1 MFTKRKTL
9 GASLAVGILL
19 TPLALLVPSAQA
31 AEAAKTITVAT
42 WGSSPAETAA
52 LDDAIA
58 TFEVRYPLIN
68 VDRIVHTDHGA
79 QMAAKFAAKTPPDV
93 FYLDWGVAQDWI
105 SQGVLH
111 DLTPNIAAS
120 NFDLTPFN
128 KSYLK
133 PFQAKG
139 GIYGLPKDANPL
151 TLEGNKT
158 LMAKA
163 KITALPKTIKEFD
176 VHAKM
181 LLAKKI
187 TPMCVDADLNRLG
200 AYFVSF
206 GGGISNAAWTTSLL
220 QSKETKAAMDWI
232 MKNYKSGAFKTPAQ
246 LSSGW
251 AGEAFGKAK
260 CAYTMEGAWLDPFL
274 RDSFPDVYKTMI
286 KGSLPTAAHTGSLA
300 FTAAYAIGKDTA
312 NKSDA
317 WTFIQ
322 YMTGSRGMT
331 IWTSQGVALP
341 SRSDVPTPLG
351 YEANGIVAKDKYTVS
366 PPAII
371 GWSKVIDAFNNKAK
385 ASIQDKNFDP
395 KKAASAILSAA
406 QAAWPAG

>member
-1 MFTKRKTL
+1 MFRKRLTL
-9 GASLAVGILL
+9 GAGLAAAMLL
-19 TPLALLVPSAQA
+19 SPLAPVARA
-31 AEAAKTITVAT
+31 AETVNTITLAT

-52 LDDAIA
+52 LADAIA
-58 TFEVRYPLIN
+58 TFQIRYPLIK
-68 VDRIVHTDHGA
+68 VDLIVNSDHSA

-105 SQGVLH
+105 DQGVLY
-111 DLTPNIAAS
+111 DLSSSIASS
-120 NFDLTPFN
+120 NFNLSSFN

-133 PFQAKG
+133 PFQSGSA
-139 GIYGLPKDANPL
+139 IYGLPKDANPL
-151 TLEGNKT
+151 VLEGNKT

-163 KITALPKTIKEFD
+163 KIKALPKTIKEFD
-176 VHAKM
+176 AQAKL

-200 AYFVSF
+200 AFFVSF
-206 GGGISNAAWTTSLL
+206 GGGISNASWTKSLL
-220 QSKETKAAMDWI
+220 QSTQTKAAMNWI
-232 MKNYKSGAFKTPAQ
+232 MNNYKSGAFRTPAQ
-246 LSSGW
+246 LSAGW

-274 RDSFPDVYKTMI
+274 KDSFPSVFKAMI
-286 KGSLPTAAHTGSLA
+286 KAPLPSAVHAGSLA
-300 FTAAYAIGKDTA
+300 FTAAYSIGKDSA
-312 NKSDA
+312 NKADA

-331 IWTSQGVALP
+331 IWTSQGVAIP

-351 YEANGIVAKDKYTVS
+351 YDVNAQVAKDPYTFS
-366 PPAII
+366 PPAIV

-385 ASIQDKNFDP
+385 AQIQNKNFVP
-395 KKAASAILSAA
+395 AKAAATILSAA
-406 QAAWPAG
+406 QAAWPKP

>member
-1 MFTKRKTL
+1 MFTKRLTL
-9 GASLAVGILL
+9 GAGLAAGILL
-19 TPLALLVPSAQA
+19 SPFAFLAPTAHA
-31 AEAAKTITVAT
+31 ADAVKTITLAT

-58 TFEVRYPLIN
+58 TFQVRYPLIK
-68 VDRIVHTDHGA
+68 VDHIVDTDHSA

-105 SQGVLH
+105 SQGVLY
-111 DLTPNIAAS
+111 DLSSNIAAS
-120 NFDLTPFN
+120 NFSLAAFN

-133 PFQAKG
+133 PFQANG

-151 TLEGNKT
+151 TLEGNKS

-163 KITALPKTIKEFD
+163 KITALPTTIKEFD
-176 VHAKM
+176 AQAKR

-187 TPMCVDADLNRLG
+187 TPKCVDADLNRLG
-200 AYFVSF
+200 AYYVSF
-206 GGGISNAAWTTSLL
+206 GGGISNASWTTSLL
-220 QSKETKAAMDWI
+220 QSKETKAAMNWV
-232 MKNYKSGAFKTPAQ
+232 MNNYKSGAFRTPAQ
-246 LSSGW
+246 LSAGW

-260 CAYTMEGAWLDPFL
+260 CAYTMEGAWIDPFL
-274 RDSFPDVYKTMI
+274 KDSFPNVYKVMT
-286 KGSLPTAAHTGSLA
+286 KGSLPSGVHNGSLA
-300 FTAAYAIGKDTA
+300 FTAAYSIGKDSA
-312 NKSDA
+312 NKNEA

-351 YEANGIVAKDKYTVS
+351 YEANGIAAKDKYTVS

-385 ASIQDKNFDP
+385 ASIQDKNFNP
-395 KKAASAILSAA
+395 AKAAAAILSAA
-406 QAAWPAG
+406 QAAWPVG

>member
-58 TFEVRYPLIN
+58 TFEVRYPLIK
-68 VDRIVHTDHGA
+68 VDHIVHADHGA

-105 SQGVLH
+105 SQGVLY
-111 DLTPNIAAS
+111 DLSANIAAS

-176 VHAKM
+176 VQAKM

-206 GGGISNAAWTTSLL
+206 GGGISDASWTKSLL
-220 QSKETKAAMDWI
+220 GSKETKAAMNWV
-232 MKNYKSGAFKTPAQ
+232 MNNYKSGAFRTPAQ

-260 CAYTMEGAWLDPFL
+260 CAYTMEGAWIDPFL
-274 RDSFPDVYKTMI
+274 RDSFPAVYKSMI

>member
-1 MFTKRKTL
+1 MFKKRFTL
-9 GASLAVGILL
+9 GAALAASI
-19 TPLALLVPSAQA
+19 LLVPLAQSAQG
-31 AEAAKTITVAT
+31 AEVVNTITLGT

-52 LDDAIA
+52 LNDAVA
-58 TFEVRYPLIN
+58 TFEVRYPNIKVNL
-68 VDRIVHTDHGA
+68 IVHSDHSA

-105 SQGVLH
+105 SQGVLY
-111 DLTPNIAAS
+111 DLSSSIASS
-120 NFDLTPFN
+120 NFNLAPFN

-133 PFQAKG
+133 PFQVG
-139 GIYGLPKDANPL
+139 GAIYGLPKDANPL
-151 TLEGNKT
+151 VLEGNKT

-163 KITALPKTIKEFD
+163 KIKVLPKTIQEFD
-176 VHAKM
+176 AHAKA

-206 GGGISNAAWTTSLL
+206 GGGISNASWSQSLL
-220 QSKETKAAMDWI
+220 GSAQTKAAMNWV
-232 MKNYKSGAFKTPAQ
+232 MGNYKSGAFKTPAQ
-246 LSSGW
+246 LSAGW

-274 RDSFPDVYKTMI
+274 RDSFPAVAKVMV
-286 KGSLPTAAHTGSLA
+286 KGPLPTAKHAGSLA
-300 FTAAYAIGKDTA
+300 FTAAYAIGKDSA
-312 NKSDA
+312 NKADA

-331 IWTSQGVALP
+331 IWTSQGVAIP

-351 YEANGIVAKDKYTVS
+351 YDVNALVAKDPYTVS
-366 PPAII
+366 PPAIV
-371 GWSKVIDAFNNKAK
+371 GWSKVIDAFNNQAK
-385 ASIQDKNFDP
+385 KQIQDKNFNVA
-395 KKAASAILSAA
+395 KAAAAVLSAA
-406 QAAWPAG
+406 QAAWPSS

>member
-1 MFTKRKTL
+1 MFTKRLTL
-9 GASLAVGILL
+9 GAGLAAGILL
-19 TPLALLVPSAQA
+19 TPLALLAPTAHA
-31 AEAAKTITVAT
+31 ADAVKTITLAT
-42 WGSSPAETAA
+42 WGSSPSETAA

-58 TFEVRYPLIN
+58 TFEKRFPLIK
-68 VDRIVHTDHGA
+68 VDHIVDTDHSA

-105 SQGVLH
+105 SQGVLF
-111 DLTPNIAAS
+111 DLSANIAAS
-120 NFDLTPFN
+120 NFDLAPFN

-133 PFQAKG
+133 PFQANG

-151 TLEGNKT
+151 TLEGNKV

-176 VHAKM
+176 AQAKL

-206 GGGISNAAWTTSLL
+206 GGGISNASWTTSLL
-220 QSKETKAAMDWI
+220 QSKETMTAMNWI
-232 MKNYKSGAFKTPAQ
+232 MNNYKSGAFRTPAQ
-246 LSSGW
+246 LSAGW

-274 RDSFPDVYKTMI
+274 KDSFPNVYKSLT
-286 KGSLPTAAHTGSLA
+286 KGSLPTAVHSGSLA
-300 FTAAYAIGKDTA
+300 FTAAYSIEKDSA
-312 NKSDA
+312 NKNEA

-351 YEANGIVAKDKYTVS
+351 YEANGVAAKDKYTVS

-385 ASIQDKNFDP
+385 ASIQDKNFNP
-395 KKAASAILSAA
+395 AKAASAILSAA